1 MTTLTERQRET
12 GMLAEALRGLRRRTG
27 LSGKDFAAQLGWHAS
42 RVSRIEHGRQIP
54 TAADLRAWSALCQVS
69 RSESAE
75 LTGLLRRVEA
85 EHRDWR
91 RRMRQGQ
98 SSVQA
103 DYNQLVER
111 SASVRHFEVAW
122 VPGLVQTAA
131 YARRVFREQVVL
143 HGLDVHDEEA
153 AVQTRLARGRQLY
166 NPAKRF
172 EFLLAEPVLRWRTC
186 PPEVLREQLAAMREI
201 IVLPN
206 IRFGVLPLDRPIAT
220 TPQNGF
226 QIYDSVTVVETFS
239 GEIFFSDGATA
250 LYARTLDRL
259 WDDALVGSELD
270 ALLSASI
277 ASLE

>member
-12 GMLAEALRGLRRRTG
+12 GMLAEALRALRRRTG

-54 TAADLRAWSALCQVS
+54 TAADLHAWSALCQVS

-75 LTGLLRRVEA
+75 LAGLLRRAEA

-98 SSVQA
+98 NSVQA

-131 YARRVFREQVVL
+131 YARRVFREQVEL
-143 HGLDVHDEEA
+143 HGLEVHDEEA

-186 PPEVLREQLAAMREI
+186 PPEVLRDQLAALREI
-201 IVLPN
+201 LALPN
-206 IRFGVLPLDRPIAT
+206 VRFGVLPLDRPIAT

-226 QIYDSVTVVETFS
+226 QIYDAVTVVETFS
-239 GEIFFSDGATA
+239 GEIFFSNGATA

-259 WDDALVGSELD
+259 WADALVGADVD
-270 ALLSASI
+270 ALLTASI
-277 ASLE
+277 TSLE